1 MRKEQPMRI
10 SFEQTGGFAGLAI
23 GCRLDTAGLP
33 EAERGELE
41 KLIGEAGLESCECF
55 AEGCRDLRV
64 YEIVI
69 EEDAGRPE
77 AGRGVVPLRA
87 VFDER
92 SVPPAAR
99 PLVAFLRA
107 RSGPRPP
114 RKAEPR

>member
-1 MRKEQPMRI
+1 MRI

-23 GCRLDTAGLP
+23 GCRLQTDGLSEP
-33 EAERGELE
+33 ERGELE
-41 KLIGEAGLESCECF
+41 KLIDEAGLEPCECF

-69 EEDAGRPE
+69 EEDAGRPGS
-77 AGRGVVPLRA
+77 GRGRAPVRA

-99 PLVAFLRA
+99 RLVAFLRA
-107 RSGPRPP
+107 RSGPQPP
-114 RKAEPR
+114 QKAEPR